1 MGADLLSSVT
11 LWRLTDCDFLSDH
24 AMIEF
29 ALSFS
34 NVTSNVLIEGC
45 LTQRELVG
53 KHFKRSF
60 ILSRLDKCNNK
71 DSLDGIVDFIIS
83 VIFHASTKSMHI
95 RKAGMSEVL
104 WWSLKISNM
113 RKRVNAARRRL
124 QRASIIFGNCISRNF
139 E

>member
-11 LWRLTDCDFLSDH
+11 LWRLTDCDSLSDH
-24 AMIEF
+24 VMIEF
-29 ALSFS
+29 DLSFS

-71 DSLDGIVDFIIS
+71 DSFDGIVDFIIS
-83 VIFHASTKSMHI
+83 VIFHASTKSMPI
-95 RKAGMSEVL
+95 RRAGMRNNP
-104 WWSLKISNM
+104 WWFLEISNM
-113 RKRVNAARRRL
+113 RKRVNAA
-124 QRASIIFGNCISRNF
+124 
-139 E
+139 